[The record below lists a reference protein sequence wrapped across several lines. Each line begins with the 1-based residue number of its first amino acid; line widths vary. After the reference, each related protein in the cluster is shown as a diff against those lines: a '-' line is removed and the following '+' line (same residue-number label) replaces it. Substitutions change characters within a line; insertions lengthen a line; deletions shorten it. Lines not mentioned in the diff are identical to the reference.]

1 MPKIFIFLFPLIF
14 LLINASTDCSQPNSC
29 YGLPANCQPDTNCH
43 VFFRFD
49 AQGNLDVHLN
59 EVIDRMAYMAVAVK
73 ELPDLR
79 SEYLI
84 CLPAQQRRLRG
95 VAGSGEPIQIT
106 EEHMARY
113 VRQLSATSFVCSF
126 LATELPDGFQNS
138 DGFSVSEGIYS
149 EDLVIPSSES
159 LQKSSDDIFSHPIA
173 SRFRDSEDFLSSD
186 EKKKTSDLLGK
197 MRRISG
203 DDDDDLEALLEE
215 ENDDVEDSDDLEEMM
230 DKKYSTR
237 RREEENKKK
246 KEVRRRPKKEEEEEE
261 DSEDAEDSES
271 PRKKKKPTSRRS
283 RPSRYEED
291 DEEEEEEFDPMEEGD
306 VPKRR
311 RPTSRRG
318 NSEDNEDEEEE
329 KPKKK
334 TTKKE
339 NRKKKDS
346 DEDDDDYYN
355 EKEDRDDDEDNG
367 SITLHHT
374 TATLGFSLIALW
386 IIAH

>member
-1 MPKIFIFLFPLIF
+1 MPKMFIFLFPLLF
-14 LLINASTDCSQPNSC
+14 LLIDASTDCSQPNAC

-59 EVIDRMAYMAVAVK
+59 DVIDPMDYVAMTVK
-73 ELPDLR
+73 DLPSPLL

-84 CLPAQQRRLRG
+84 CIPHQRQRIRG
-95 VAGSGEPIQIT
+95 YAYRGDPIHIT
-106 EEHMARY
+106 EHMAPY
-113 VRQLSATSFVCSF
+113 VRQRSATSFVCAF
-126 LATELPDGFQNS
+126 LANELPDDFQNS
-138 DGFSVSEGIYS
+138 DVFSVSEGIYS
-149 EDLVIPSSES
+149 DDLVIPTSKFLFKSE
-159 LQKSSDDIFSHPIA
+159 QVFSHPIA
-173 SRFRDSEDFLSSD
+173 ARFRDSENSDFLSPD
-186 EKKKTSDLLGK
+186 EKKKTSDLLQK

-203 DDDDDLEALLEE
+203 DDDDEE
-215 ENDDVEDSDDLEEMM
+215 ENDDVEDSDDLEGLM

-261 DSEDAEDSES
+261 NSEDVEDSES
-271 PRKKKKPTSRRS
+271 PRKKKKPTSRRG
-283 RPSRYEED
+283 RPSRYEKDE
-291 DEEEEEEFDPMEEGD
+291 EEEEEEFDPMEEGD

-318 NSEDNEDEEEE
+318 NSEDNDEKEEE

-346 DEDDDDYYN
+346 DEDDDDYYDKKDN
-355 EKEDRDDDEDNG
+355 GDDDKDNG
-367 SITLHHT
+367 SISLHHT
-374 TATLGFSLIALW
+374 TATLCSSLIALW

>member
-1 MPKIFIFLFPLIF
+1 MPKFFIFLFPLLF
-14 LLINASTDCSQPNSC
+14 LLINASTDCSQPNAC

-59 EVIDRMAYMAVAVK
+59 DVIDPMDYVAVIVK
-73 ELPDLR
+73 DLPSPLL

-84 CLPAQQRRLRG
+84 CIPHQRQRIRG
-95 VAGSGEPIQIT
+95 YAYKGKPIHIT
-106 EEHMARY
+106 QHMAPHI
-113 VRQLSATSFVCSF
+113 RQLSATSFVCSF
-126 LATELPDGFQNS
+126 LADELPDDFQNS
-138 DGFSVSEGIYS
+138 DVFSVSEGLYS
-149 EDLVIPSSES
+149 ENLVIPTSKFLFKSE
-159 LQKSSDDIFSHPIA
+159 QVFSHPIA
-173 SRFRDSEDFLSSD
+173 ARFRDSEKEDFLSPD
-186 EKKKTSDLLGK
+186 EKKKTSDLLQK
-197 MRRISG
+197 IRRISG
-203 DDDDDLEALLEE
+203 DDDDDDEE

-246 KEVRRRPKKEEEEEE
+246 KEEVRRRPKKEEEEEE
-261 DSEDAEDSES
+261 DSEDVEDSES
-271 PRKKKKPTSRRS
+271 PRKKKKPTSRRG

-329 KPKKK
+329 KPKKT

-367 SITLHHT
+367 SITLRHT

-386 IIAH
+386 IIVH

>member
-1 MPKIFIFLFPLIF
+1 MPKIFIFLFPLLF
-14 LLINASTDCSQPNSC
+14 LLIDASTDCSQPNAC

-49 AQGNLDVHLN
+49 TQGNLDVHLN
-59 EVIDRMAYMAVAVK
+59 DVIDRMAYMAVAVK

-149 EDLVIPSSES
+149 DDLVIPSSES

-246 KEVRRRPKKEEEEEE
+246 KEVRRRPKKEEEEEDTEDVE
-261 DSEDAEDSES
+261 DSEE
-271 PRKKKKPTSRRS
+271 PRKKKKPTSRRG
-283 RPSRYEED
+283 RPSRYEEE
-291 DEEEEEEFDPMEEGD
+291 DEEEGEEFDSMEEGD

-311 RPTSRRG
+311 RPTSQRG
-318 NSEDNEDEEEE
+318 NSEDNEEEEEE